1 MTHPVPRPGACGPVA
16 LVGLSAFA
24 PQCRAITG
32 QFADTDMAPSSE
44 SRHGMWS
51 SRWLFVL
58 AAAGSAVGLGNI
70 WKFPYIAGENGGGA
84 FVIVYLV
91 CVALV
96 GVPIMMAEVLIG
108 REGRQSPINTM
119 RFLTRQHHRKPSWV
133 LVGWIGVA
141 AGFLILSYYAVVA
154 GWAIYYI
161 LRMADGTFTG
171 VSAEFAD
178 QAFNEFLADPWQLLM
193 WHTLFM
199 AITIFIV
206 GRGVIKGLESAI
218 RWFMPLL
225 FVLLLVLLGY
235 SMTSSGFGQGVDFMF
250 GFDWGSIT
258 GEAFLIAMGQA
269 FFTLS
274 LGMGA
279 IMAYGAYVPSSASI
293 TSTVITIAL
302 LDTVVAVAAGLA
314 IFPIVFANGLE
325 PGQGPGLMFVTV
337 PLAFGQLP
345 LGALFGAVFF
355 LLVSFAAITS
365 AISLTEPALA
375 YLVEQYNAR
384 RSRVAISMGLFC
396 WLLGI
401 GTVLSFNEWADVHV
415 VGDLTIFAFVDYL
428 SQNIMLPLGGLFI
441 VLFAAYALPKSVVQG
456 QLGLSNRAS
465 ELLWR
470 ALGGVVAPLGVLAV
484 FLVTIVGFD
493 TIKAWFS

>member
-1 MTHPVPRPGACGPVA
+1 M
-16 LVGLSAFA
+16 AF
-24 PQCRAITG
+24 
-32 QFADTDMAPSSE
+32 SSE

-84 FVIVYLV
+84 FVLVYLV

-96 GVPIMMAEVLIG
+96 GVPIMIAEVLIG

-119 RFLTRQHHRKPSWV
+119 RFLTQQHRKRPAWV
-133 LVGWIGVA
+133 LIGWMGVL
-141 AGFLILSYYAVVA
+141 AGFLILSYYAVIA

-161 LRMADGTFTG
+161 LRMADGTFVG
-171 VSAEFAD
+171 VSAEYAN
-178 QAFNEFLADPWQLLM
+178 QAFNEFLANPWQMVL

-199 AITIFIV
+199 VVTVFIV
-206 GRGVIKGLESAI
+206 GRGVIKGLETAI

-235 SMTSSGFGQGVDFMF
+235 GVTSGGFAQGVDFMF
-250 GFDWGSIT
+250 RFEWGSVT

-274 LGMGA
+274 VGMGA

-293 TSTVITIAL
+293 TGTVVTIAA

-325 PGQGPGLMFVTV
+325 PGHGPGLMFVTI
-337 PLAFGQLP
+337 PLAFGNLP
-345 LGALFGAVFF
+345 LGALFGTIFF

-365 AISLTEPALA
+365 AISITEPALA
-375 YLVEQYNAR
+375 YLVEEYNAK
-384 RSRVAISMGLFC
+384 RSRVALTLCGFC
-396 WLLGI
+396 WFLGI
-401 GTVLSFNEWADVHV
+401 GTVLSFNEWSDFHV
-415 VGDLTIFAFVDYL
+415 VGDLTIFAFVDYV

-441 VLFAAYALPKSVVQG
+441 VLFAAYALPKAVVQS
-456 QLGLSNRAS
+456 QLRLSNRAQ

-470 ALGGVVAPLGVLAV
+470 ILARVVAPLGVLAV

-493 TIKAWFS
+493 TLKGWLS

>member
-1 MTHPVPRPGACGPVA
+1 
-16 LVGLSAFA
+16 
-24 PQCRAITG
+24 
-32 QFADTDMAPSSE
+32 
-44 SRHGMWS
+44 MWS

-84 FVIVYLV
+84 FVLIYLV

-108 REGRQSPINTM
+108 REGRQSPVNTM
-119 RFLTRQHHRKPSWV
+119 RFLTQQHHRKPTWV
-133 LVGWIGVA
+133 LVGWMGVL

-154 GWAIYYI
+154 GWAVYYI
-161 LRMADGTFTG
+161 LRMAEGTFNG
-171 VSAEFAD
+171 VTAEFAN
-178 QAFNEFLADPWQLLM
+178 QAFNEFLANPWQMLV

-199 AITIFIV
+199 AVTIFIV
-206 GRGVIKGLESAI
+206 GRGVIKGLETAI

-225 FVLLLVLLGY
+225 FVMLLVLLGY
-235 SMTSSGFGQGVDFMF
+235 GVTSGGFAQGVEFMF
-250 GFDWGSIT
+250 RFNWESVT
-258 GEAFLIAMGQA
+258 GEALLIAMGQA

-279 IMAYGAYVPSSASI
+279 IMAYGAYLPSSASI
-293 TSTVITIAL
+293 SGSVITIAA
-302 LDTVVAVAAGLA
+302 LDTLVAVAAGLA

-345 LGALFGAVFF
+345 LGAVFGTIFF

-375 YLVEQYNAR
+375 YLVEQYNAK
-384 RSRVAISMGLFC
+384 RSRVALSLGALC

-401 GTVLSFNEWADVHV
+401 GTVLSFNEWKDFHV
-415 VGDLTIFAFVDYL
+415 VGDQTIFDFVDHL

-441 VLFAAYALPKSVVQG
+441 VLFAAYALPRAVVQS
-456 QLGLSNRAS
+456 QLGLGSRTG
-465 ELLWR
+465 EVLWR
-470 ALGGVVAPLGVLAV
+470 VLGGVVAPLGVLAV
-484 FLVTIVGFD
+484 FLVAIVEID
-493 TIKAWFS
+493 TIKGWFS